1 MPSAGHVKWAKF
13 RVLAVSLAAAAVLG
27 AMVYLLSGGSLLE
40 QRAQIYL
47 YIPDA
52 TGLEKGSPVRVDGI
66 DVGKVSAVELTGSN
80 RPDRIV
86 RVTLAV
92 TRERLASFTTD
103 SVAQLSA
110 DTLIGD
116 QFVDV
121 TSGTAAQAIRDGGE
135 LIYKIQPELLKSL
148 DATQFTQQLR
158 VVDATLTD
166 LEEGR
171 SQFGKFFQGTEFY
184 NDLSRRLKEL
194 HAGIRAA
201 VGTNTAVGSLLNSDL
216 MHRQVGDMLAHLDQ
230 SLAQLESGQGDFGR
244 LLRDSGQ
251 YDQLLASARDLHKSV
266 ATLRGGPLLE
276 SEAQYAAWNQKLA
289 GWIQSVDELN
299 TNPMLLTP
307 AVYENLNGEAR
318 ELRDTLREFRQ
329 NPRKFLRLK
338 IF

>member
-27 AMVYLLSGGSLLE
+27 TMVYLLTGGSLLE

-86 RVTLAV
+86 RVTLSV
-92 TRERLASFTTD
+92 TRERLGNFTAD
-103 SVAQLSA
+103 AVAQLSA
-110 DTLIGD
+110 DTLVGD

-121 TSGTAAQAIRDGGE
+121 TSGTGAQAIRDGGE
-135 LIYKIQPELLKSL
+135 LIYKIQPELVKSL
-148 DATQFTQQLR
+148 DLTQFTQELR
-158 VVDATLTD
+158 VVDVTLTD
-166 LEEGR
+166 LEQGR
-171 SQFGKFFQGTEFY
+171 SQFGKFFQSTDFY

-201 VGTNTAVGSLLNSDL
+201 VGTTTTVGSLLTSDQ
-216 MHRQVGDMLAHLDQ
+216 MYRQTDDLLAHLDQ
-230 SLAQLESGQGDFGR
+230 GLAQLESGQGDFGR

-251 YDQLLASARDLHKSV
+251 YDQLLASVRDLHKSV
-266 ATLRGGPLLE
+266 AALRGGPLLQ
-276 SEAQYAAWNQKLA
+276 SEAQYAEWNQELA
-289 GWIQSVDELN
+289 GWMQSVDELN
-299 TNPMLLTP
+299 ANPMLLTP
-307 AVYENLNGEAR
+307 EVYENLNGQAR
-318 ELRDTLREFRQ
+318 ALRDTLRDFREH
-329 NPRKFLRLK
+329 PRKFLRLK

>member
-13 RVLAVSLAAAAVLG
+13 RVLVVSLAGASVLG
-27 AMVYLLSGGSLLE
+27 TSGYQLSGGSPLE

-52 TGLEKGSPVRVDGI
+52 TGLGKGSPVRVDGI
-66 DVGKVSAVELTGSN
+66 DVGKVRAVELSGSN
-80 RPDRIV
+80 RRDRIV
-86 RVTLAV
+86 RVTLAI
-92 TRERLASFTTD
+92 TRERLASFTAD

-135 LIYKIQPELLKSL
+135 LIYKNQPEMLKSL
-148 DATQFTQQLR
+148 DLTQFTQQLR

-166 LEEGR
+166 LEQGR
-171 SQFGKFFQGTEFY
+171 SQFGKFFQDTEFY

-201 VGTNTAVGSLLNSDL
+201 VGTNTTVGSLLNSDQ
-216 MHRQVGDMLAHLDQ
+216 MHRQAGDLLAHLDE

-251 YDQLLASARDLHKSV
+251 YDQLLAGVRDLHKSV
-266 ATLRGGPLLE
+266 AALGGGPLLE
-276 SEAQYAAWNQKLA
+276 SEAQYNEWN
-289 GWIQSVDELN
+289 
-299 TNPMLLTP
+299 
-307 AVYENLNGEAR
+307 
-318 ELRDTLREFRQ
+318 
-329 NPRKFLRLK
+329 
-338 IF
+338 

>member
-13 RVLAVSLAAAAVLG
+13 RVLAVFLAAVAVLG
-27 AMVYLLSGGSLLE
+27 TMVYLLTGGSLLE
-40 QRAQIYL
+40 QRARIYL

-80 RPDRIV
+80 QPERIV

-92 TRERLASFTTD
+92 TRDRLASFSAD

-110 DTLIGD
+110 DSLVGD

-135 LIYKIQPELLKSL
+135 LIYKSQPDLVKTL
-148 DATQFTQQLR
+148 DLTQFTQQLR

-166 LEEGR
+166 LEQGR

-194 HAGIRAA
+194 HAGIRSA
-201 VGTNTAVGSLLNSDL
+201 VGTNTAVGNLLNSDQ
-216 MHRQVGDMLAHLDQ
+216 MHRQAGDLLAHLDQ
-230 SLAQLESGQGDFGR
+230 SMAQLESGQGDFGR

-251 YDQLLASARDLHKSV
+251 YDQLLASVRDLHKSIT
-266 ATLRGGPLLE
+266 ALRGGSLLQ
-276 SEAQYAAWNQKLA
+276 SEAQYAEWNQKLA
-289 GWIQSVDELN
+289 AWIQGVDEL
-299 TNPMLLTP
+299 TANPTLLTP
-307 AVYENLNGEAR
+307 AVYENLSGEAR
-318 ELRDTLREFRQ
+318 ELRDTLREFRL

>member
-13 RVLAVSLAAAAVLG
+13 RVLAVSLAAASVLG
-27 AMVYLLSGGSLLE
+27 TMVYLLTGGSLLQ
-40 QRAQIYL
+40 QRARIYL

-80 RPDRIV
+80 QPDRIV

-92 TRERLASFTTD
+92 TRERLASFTAD

-110 DTLIGD
+110 DSLVGD

-135 LIYKIQPELLKSL
+135 LIYKVQPDLVKSL
-148 DATQFTQQLR
+148 DLTQFTQQLR
-158 VVDATLTD
+158 VVDAVLTD
-166 LEEGR
+166 LEQGR

-184 NDLSRRLKEL
+184 NDLSKRLHEL

-201 VGTNTAVGSLLNSDL
+201 VGANTAVGNLLTSDQ
-216 MHRQVGDMLAHLDQ
+216 MHRQAGDLLARLDQ

-251 YDQLLASARDLHKSV
+251 YEQLLASMRDLHKSV
-266 ATLRGGPLLE
+266 AALGGGPLLE
-276 SEAQYAAWNQKLA
+276 SEVEYAEWNQKLA

-307 AVYENLNGEAR
+307 AVYENLSGEAR
-318 ELRDTLREFRQ
+318 QLRDTLREFRQ
-329 NPRKFLRLK
+329 NPRKYLRLK

>member
-13 RVLAVSLAAAAVLG
+13 RVLAVSLAAAAVLCT
-27 AMVYLLSGGSLLE
+27 MVYLLTGGSLLE
-40 QRAQIYL
+40 QRALIYL

-66 DVGKVSAVELTGSN
+66 DVGKVSAVQLTGSN

-92 TRERLASFTTD
+92 TRDRLASFTAD

-110 DTLIGD
+110 DSLVGD

-135 LIYKIQPELLKSL
+135 LIYKVQPDLVKSL
-148 DATQFTQQLR
+148 DLTQFTRQLR
-158 VVDATLTD
+158 DLDAVLTD
-166 LEEGR
+166 LEQGR
-171 SQFGKFFQGTEFY
+171 SEFGKFFQGTEFY
-184 NDLSRRLKEL
+184 NDLSKRLREL
-194 HAGIRAA
+194 NAGIREA
-201 VGTNTAVGSLLNSDL
+201 VGTNTAVGNLLTSDQKY
-216 MHRQVGDMLAHLDQ
+216 RKAGDLLGRLDQ

-251 YDQLLASARDLHKSV
+251 YDQLLASVRDLHKSV
-266 ATLRGGPLLE
+266 TAFGGGTLLQ
-276 SEAQYAAWNQKLA
+276 SEAQYAEWNRKLA
-289 GWIQSVDELN
+289 GWIESVDELN
-299 TNPMLLTP
+299 TNPMVLPP
-307 AVYENLNGEAR
+307 AVYENLSGQAR
-318 ELRDTLREFRQ
+318 ELGDTLREFRE
-329 NPRKFLRLK
+329 NPRKFLWLK

>member
-13 RVLAVSLAAAAVLG
+13 RVLAVFLAAVAVLG
-27 AMVYLLSGGSLLE
+27 TMVYLLTGGSLLE
-40 QRAQIYL
+40 QRARIYL

-80 RPDRIV
+80 QPERIV

-92 TRERLASFTTD
+92 TRDRLASFSAD

-110 DTLIGD
+110 DSLVGD

-135 LIYKIQPELLKSL
+135 LIYKSQPDLVKTL
-148 DATQFTQQLR
+148 DLTQFTQQLR

-166 LEEGR
+166 LEQGR

-194 HAGIRAA
+194 HAGIRSA
-201 VGTNTAVGSLLNSDL
+201 VGTNTAVGNLLNSDQ
-216 MHRQVGDMLAHLDQ
+216 MHRQAGDLLAHLDQ

-251 YDQLLASARDLHKSV
+251 YDQLLASVRDLHKSIT
-266 ATLRGGPLLE
+266 ALRGGSLLQ
-276 SEAQYAAWNQKLA
+276 SEAQYAEWNQKLA
-289 GWIQSVDELN
+289 AWIQGVDEL
-299 TNPMLLTP
+299 TANPTLLTP
-307 AVYENLNGEAR
+307 AVYENLSGEAR
-318 ELRDTLREFRQ
+318 ELRDTLREFRL

>member
-1 MPSAGHVKWAKF
+1 MPSARHVKWAKF

-27 AMVYLLSGGSLLE
+27 TMVYLLTGGSLLE
-40 QRAQIYL
+40 QRDHIYL

-52 TGLEKGSPVRVDGI
+52 TGLEKGAPVRVDGI

-92 TRERLASFTTD
+92 TRQRLASFTAD

-110 DTLIGD
+110 DTLVGD

-135 LIYKIQPELLKSL
+135 LIYKVQPDLVKSL
-148 DATQFTQQLR
+148 DLTQFTQQLR
-158 VVDATLTD
+158 VVDAVLTD
-166 LEEGR
+166 IEQGR

-184 NDLSRRLKEL
+184 NDLSKRLHEL

-201 VGTNTAVGSLLNSDL
+201 VGTNTLVGSLLTSDQ
-216 MHRQVGDMLAHLDQ
+216 MHRQAGDLLAHLDQ

-251 YDQLLASARDLHKSV
+251 YDQLLASVRDLYKSV
-266 ATLRGGPLLE
+266 AALRGGPLLQ

-289 GWIQSVDELN
+289 GWMQSVDELN
-299 TNPMLLTP
+299 ANPMLLTP
-307 AVYENLNGEAR
+307 AVYESLNGEAR
-318 ELRDTLREFRQ
+318 ELRDTLREFRE
-329 NPRKFLRLK
+329 NPRKFLWLK

>member
-1 MPSAGHVKWAKF
+1 MPSVGRVNWAKF
-13 RVLAVSLAAAAVLG
+13 RVLAVFLAAMSVLG
-27 AMVYLLSGGSLLE
+27 TMVYLLTGGSLLE

-66 DVGKVSAVELTGSN
+66 DVGKVSAVDLTGFN

-92 TRERLASFTTD
+92 TRERLASFTAD

-121 TSGTAAQAIRDGGE
+121 TSGTAAQSIRDGGE
-135 LIYKIQPELLKSL
+135 VLYKSQPELLKSL
-148 DATQFTQQLR
+148 DLTQFTQQLR

-166 LEEGR
+166 LEQGR

-184 NDLSRRLKEL
+184 NDLSKRLREL
-194 HAGIRAA
+194 HAGIRTA
-201 VGTNTAVGSLLNSDL
+201 VGTNTAVGNLLTSDQ
-216 MHRQVGDMLAHLDQ
+216 MHRQAGDLLAHLDQ

-251 YDQLLASARDLHKSV
+251 YDQLLASVRDLHKSV
-266 ATLRGGPLLE
+266 AVLRGGPLLQ
-276 SEAQYAAWNQKLA
+276 SEATYNEWNQRLA
-289 GWIQSVDELN
+289 RWIQGVDELN
-299 TNPMLLTP
+299 SNPMLLTP
-307 AVYENLNGEAR
+307 AVYENLSGKAR
-318 ELRDTLREFRQ
+318 
-329 NPRKFLRLK
+329 
-338 IF
+338 